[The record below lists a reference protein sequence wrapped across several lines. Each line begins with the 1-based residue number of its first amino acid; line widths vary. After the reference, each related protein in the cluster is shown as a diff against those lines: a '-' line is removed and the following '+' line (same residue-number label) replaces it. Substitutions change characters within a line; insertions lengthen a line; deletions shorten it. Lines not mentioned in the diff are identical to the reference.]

1 MTTPEPIEQLNSL
14 YNSLRDELQ
23 SLQSKVRL
31 TDAREAISEF
41 ETKIKGLPQT
51 IHNLRTRHYT
61 FETTL
66 ENQATELGQRWNSL
80 RPSVE
85 AFINDQTLWL
95 EGALRPL
102 DSRLTYISGQL
113 NNPDSMLGLAQE
125 LERDVNNLSS
135 KIDEAEASAA
145 RMYEELSEQFNPL
158 SKHLD
163 DLDYTLDQVEQA
175 CFKLLSSEAILM
187 AIKATWTRD
196 GKEDKDDPQGV
207 LYLSDRRLIFE
218 QKQEVATKKVLFIT
232 TERKLVQQVLL
243 DIQIGWVNE
252 VTGSKKGLFKNEDF
266 LDLAL
271 TSGAPVAT
279 AQFHIF
285 GQDFQNWIDL
295 IHRAIAHEFDQDRV
309 GSAAQPAAEKP
320 KVVVPATCP
329 GCGSNLP
336 QTIQRGQE
344 AVVCEYCG
352 YTVHL

>member
-23 SLQSKVRL
+23 SLQSKVHL
-31 TDAREAISEF
+31 TDARDTVNEF

-51 IHNLRTRHYT
+51 IRNLRTRRYV

-66 ENQATELGQRWNSL
+66 ENQAVEMGQRWSTL

-85 AFINDQTLWL
+85 AFINDQARWM
-95 EGALRPL
+95 ESALRPL
-102 DSRLTYISGQL
+102 DTRLTYISGQL
-113 NNPDSMLGLAQE
+113 NNPDSVLGLAQE
-125 LERDVNNLSS
+125 LERDVNNLKS
-135 KIDEAEASAA
+135 KIDEAESSAA
-145 RMYEELSEQFNPL
+145 RLYDELSEQLNPL
-158 SKHLD
+158 SKHLN

-175 CFKLLSSEAILM
+175 CFKLTPSESIVM

-207 LYLSDRRLIFE
+207 LYLSDQRLIFE

-243 DIQIGWVNE
+243 DIPIRLVGE
-252 VTGSKKGLFKNEDF
+252 VTGAKKGLFKNEDF
-266 LDLAL
+266 LDLSLA
-271 TSGAPVAT
+271 SGAPVAT

-285 GQDFQNWIDL
+285 GQNFQNWIDL
-295 IHRAIAHEFDQDRV
+295 IQRATAHGFDKNSVASSD
-309 GSAAQPAAEKP
+309 QPAVEKP
-320 KVVVPATCP
+320 KSVPATCP

-336 QTIQRGQE
+336 QTIQREQE
-344 AVVCEYCG
+344 TVVCEYCG
-352 YTVHL
+352 FTIHLK